1 MNNNQELF
9 IIATPIGNIKE
20 VSNLAIQTFESLQCI
35 LCEDTRTTKNLLSQL
50 NIDYSD
56 KYFVSYHKFNEHEK
70 LDYVLELFEKYQSIG
85 LVSDAGYP
93 IINDPGYNLIASC
106 YEHNIKVSVVN
117 GPCAAIHAL
126 VVSGIP
132 SNTFMYLGFL
142 ERTKTK
148 RLKQLKQY
156 QAINTTFII
165 YESVHRL
172 VDTLKDLYEIFGNI
186 LVSVGRE
193 LSKLHETVYRFP
205 LKDLIENLDV
215 INLKGEFVIIVD
227 NNNPL
232 INSETID
239 WTQDELLNDKTI
251 KPKEKAKLI
260 ANKYQLKTA
269 DVYHFLVSKN
279 EEK

>member
-1 MNNNQELF
+1 MNNNRQLYV
-9 IIATPIGNIKE
+9 IATPIGNINE
-20 VSNLAIQTFESLQCI
+20 ISNLAIQTFESLQCI

-50 NIDYSD
+50 GIDYSN

-70 LDYVLELFEKYQSIG
+70 LDYVLELFDKYISIG

-93 IINDPGYNLIASC
+93 IINDPGYNLIATC
-106 YEHNIKVSVVN
+106 YEQNIKVNVVN

-142 ERTKTK
+142 ERTKIK
-148 RLKQLKQY
+148 RQKQLKQY
-156 QAINTTFII
+156 QSIKTTFII

-172 VDTLKDLYEIFGNI
+172 LETLKDIYEVFGNVQ
-186 LVSVGRE
+186 VSVTRE
-193 LSKLHETVYRFP
+193 LSKLHETVYRYY
-205 LKDLIENLDV
+205 LKELINNLEV

-227 NNNPL
+227 NNEPQVEPEL
-232 INSETID
+232 ID
-239 WTQDELLNDKTI
+239 WTQDELLKDSTI

-269 DVYHFLVSKN
+269 DVYRFLVSKN